1 MQSAISTDPVEPRED
16 MAKRQGRASE
26 RGGKRKGVVA
36 LSNRWGEREVYM
48 GLLEADD
55 HPNRR
60 QTQLGIPFLGGVE
73 PQLVPALP
81 GSVL

>member
-16 MAKRQGRASE
+16 MTSGEVGRVREME
-26 RGGKRKGVVA
+26 RGKGVVA
-36 LSNRWGEREVYM
+36 LSNKWSGLEVYM
-48 GLLEADD
+48 ESLETGD
-55 HPNRR
+55 HPNRGE
-60 QTQLGIPFLGGVE
+60 TQLGLPFLGGVE